1 LHRHA
6 GPEVAAAPQELR
18 YRLPASVVYRPFP
31 EETVVLN
38 LDTGRYHGLNATAGE
53 MLELVAKLGTVAGVA
68 AAISQR
74 YGIDLESAEA
84 DVSALCDR
92 LVARG
97 LLEQAA

>member
-1 LHRHA
+1 M
-6 GPEVAAAPQELR
+6 AAAPQELK

-53 MLELVAKLGTVAGVA
+53 MLELLAKLGTVAEVA
-68 AAISQR
+68 AVIAQR
-74 YGIDLESAEA
+74 YGIDLPSAEA
-84 DVSALCDR
+84 DVSTLCDN

-97 LLEQAA
+97 LLEPAA